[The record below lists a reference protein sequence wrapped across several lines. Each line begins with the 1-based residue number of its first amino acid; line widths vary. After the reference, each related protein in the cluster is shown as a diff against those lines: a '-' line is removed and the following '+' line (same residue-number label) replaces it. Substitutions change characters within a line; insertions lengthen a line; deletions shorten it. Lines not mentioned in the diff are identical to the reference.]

1 MANPTGAFG
10 LRPIRH
16 FNGAPWNGATIPC
29 YCSASYATALYI
41 GDPILISATQAEAD
55 ATARYPTIQKS
66 AGTNG
71 IIVLGAI
78 VSFDPNP
85 LDLTKQYRPAST
97 ERIAHCCID
106 PSVVYEIRGDG
117 GGTPVDYWIWMNANM
132 IATTAG
138 DTTTGLSGMQL
149 DEGTTDGPD
158 ADQSN
163 PLLIVAA
170 STRDDETRLGDN
182 TLWEVV
188 LNTYWNATGSVLGVS
203 GT

>member
-29 YCSASYATALYI
+29 YCSAAYAVALYI
-41 GDPILISATQAEAD
+41 GDPILISNVAAEAD
-55 ATARYPTIQKS
+55 ATARYPTIYKS
-66 AGTNG
+66 AGTDG

-78 VSFDPNP
+78 VSFDPDP
-85 LDLTKQYRPAST
+85 TDLTKQYRPALK

-117 GGTPVDYWIWMNANM
+117 GGTPLDTWVWMNANM
-132 IATTAG
+132 IATTTG

-149 DEGTTDGPD
+149 DEGTTDGPEVN
-158 ADQSN
+158 QTN
-163 PLLIVAA
+163 PLLIVGA
-170 STRDDETRLGDN
+170 STRPDETRLAVN
-182 TLWEVV
+182 TLWEVL
-188 LNTYWNATGSVLGVS
+188 LNTYWNAAGSVLGVS
-203 GT
+203 GA